1 MKKKR
6 VIYALLLPVIFFSIS
21 YSVFAQDLT
30 AMSYDYSARVDSLAN
45 AYKQQET
52 ANEQERKDSENL
64 SDLKSENRETKAKAK
79 GAQRVE
85 GVANDAA
92 RESKM
97 RYSKEKK
104 HRGLVST
111 QRNSQ
116 RRPQR
121 QALHL
126 TKLNI

>member
-1 MKKKR
+1 MHAFTCN
-6 VIYALLLPVIFFSIS
+6 IFSIS
-21 YSVFAQDLT
+21 YYVAAQDFT
-30 AMSYDYSARVDSLAN
+30 AMSYDYNARVDSLAN

-52 ANEQERKDSENL
+52 AKEQEWKDSENL

-79 GAQRVE
+79 EAQRVE

-116 RRPQR
+116 RRPQV